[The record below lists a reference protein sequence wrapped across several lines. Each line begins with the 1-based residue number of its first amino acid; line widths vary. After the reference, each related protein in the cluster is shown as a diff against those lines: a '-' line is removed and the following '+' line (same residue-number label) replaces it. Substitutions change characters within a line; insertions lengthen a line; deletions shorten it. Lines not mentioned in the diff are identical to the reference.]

1 MEFTIER
8 LPNPSAAIIG
18 AKDMILNDNDAEVRL
33 LCHQLAIGDQDR
45 KVHDRCLRPMLKALS
60 NGLCMRLIDEVELAI
75 LRRTACTYQLVLH
88 STKVELRHAVLYHR
102 LLVWCQ
108 LRRHAYARYSDAG
121 IEFRKELSLERI
133 LPAQFAGLAGHF
145 SIGVNLQLKNELRIA
160 RCFMWPCRC
169 HLFSSLVWLAS

>member
-33 LCHQLAIGDQDR
+33 LCHQLAIGDQNR
-45 KVHDRCLRPMLKALS
+45 KVHDRCLRPMLKSLS
-60 NGLCMRLIDEVELAI
+60 NSLCMRLIDEVELAV
-75 LRRTACTYQLVLH
+75 LRRTACANQLVLH
-88 STKVELRHAVLYHR
+88 STTRELRHVVFHHR

-108 LRRHAYARYSDAG
+108 LRRYTHARYSDAG
-121 IEFRKELSLERI
+121 IELRKEFSLERI

-145 SIGVNLQLKNELRIA
+145 SDRKSTRLN
-160 RCFMWPCRC
+160 
-169 HLFSSLVWLAS
+169 SS